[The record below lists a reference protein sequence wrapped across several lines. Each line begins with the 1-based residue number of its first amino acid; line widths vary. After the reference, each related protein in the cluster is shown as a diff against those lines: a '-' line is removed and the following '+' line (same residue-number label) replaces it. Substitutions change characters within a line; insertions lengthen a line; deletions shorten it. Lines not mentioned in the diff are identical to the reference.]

1 MDLRGRRGW
10 EGDLCAG
17 YFVGKKEFLSTHI
30 NLNNPSAPE
39 FILIIIP
46 EWFNNMPP
54 LERSTIATCA
64 EVALVVVP
72 LLILLLKAAGELLA
86 CVLPVPPRA
95 VPMIC
100 FLPVLTEVVLG
111 ALRWPFALGEE
122 AEEVR
127 RRRR

>member
-1 MDLRGRRGW
+1 
-10 EGDLCAG
+10 
-17 YFVGKKEFLSTHI
+17 
-30 NLNNPSAPE
+30 
-39 FILIIIP
+39 
-46 EWFNNMPP
+46 MPP

-86 CVLPVPPRA
+86 CVLPVPSLA

-111 ALRWPFALGEE
+111 ALRWPFALGDSHIGWRI
-122 AEEVR
+122 AR
-127 RRRR
+127 RLGIGDTGIE

>member
-1 MDLRGRRGW
+1 
-10 EGDLCAG
+10 
-17 YFVGKKEFLSTHI
+17 
-30 NLNNPSAPE
+30 
-39 FILIIIP
+39 
-46 EWFNNMPP
+46 MPP

-111 ALRWPFALGEE
+111 ALRWFALGDSHVGWRI
-122 AEEVR
+122 ARPLRIGDAGVK
-127 RRRR
+127 

>member
-1 MDLRGRRGW
+1 
-10 EGDLCAG
+10 
-17 YFVGKKEFLSTHI
+17 
-30 NLNNPSAPE
+30 
-39 FILIIIP
+39 
-46 EWFNNMPP
+46 MPP
-54 LERSTIATCA
+54 LERSSIATCA

>member
-1 MDLRGRRGW
+1 M
-10 EGDLCAG
+10 
-17 YFVGKKEFLSTHI
+17 GKKEFLHI
-30 NLNNPSAPE
+30 S
-39 FILIIIP
+39 ISIIP

-54 LERSTIATCA
+54 LERSTIATCGVCA

-127 RRRR
+127 GGGGEEAEEVRRRRR